1 MQCWVQ
7 IKYNSYI
14 NKHIKVTRSIIYVHN
29 WELFSYPHLTADCGK
44 VATWI
49 FSVQGHFC
57 VFSKC
62 LN

>member
-29 WELFSYPHLTADCGK
+29 WELFSYPHQQTPQL
-44 VATWI
+44 
-49 FSVQGHFC
+49 
-57 VFSKC
+57 
-62 LN
+62 